1 VAIAKKDVEYIARL
15 ARLKLSEK
23 EKEQFTHQ
31 LKRIIDYVA
40 KLEELDTGK
49 IEPTAH
55 VLPLKNVMRKDEVRP
70 SIERETVLK
79 LAPKVEKGLIKVP
92 RIIE

>member
-1 VAIAKKDVEYIARL
+1 VAITKKDVEYIARL
-15 ARLKLSEK
+15 ARLRLSEK

-55 VLPLKNVMRKDEVRP
+55 VLPLKNVMRKDEARP

-79 LAPKVEKGLIKVP
+79 LAPKVGKGLIKVP
-92 RIIE
+92 RVIE

>member
-1 VAIAKKDVEYIARL
+1 MAITKKEVEYIARL

-49 IEPTAH
+49 IEPTAR
-55 VLPLKNVMRKDEVRP
+55 VLPLKNVMRRDEVRP
-70 SIERETVLK
+70 SIGRETVLK

-92 RIIE
+92 RVIE